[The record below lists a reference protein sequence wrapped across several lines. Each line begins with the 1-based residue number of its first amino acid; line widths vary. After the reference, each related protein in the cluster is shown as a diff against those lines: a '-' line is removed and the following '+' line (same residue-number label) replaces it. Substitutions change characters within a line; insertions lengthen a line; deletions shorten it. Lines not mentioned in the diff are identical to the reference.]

1 MWWVD
6 RLPKGFCTFFTLPRR
21 NHLDYLFKS
30 AIVTFSDLINKRTK
44 YRNVVRSLFTVA
56 ALFAI
61 IFIIREFMVQW
72 PMVSQWRFSS
82 YDLLILAL
90 AALVYGISLFFLAEA
105 WHRLLHV
112 FHPNCVNRKISY
124 GIYSKTQVAKYLP
137 GNILHLAGRNILVAS
152 DTIGHRSLLKITFL
166 ETLLMASAALIIASC
181 GIAPHLAN
189 IYGQSAFIIN
199 GVFICA
205 VIILIYPVFWAI
217 PGHFIERVKQVGLS
231 LGFML
236 IFFCL
241 YGGIFLIISCLIGL
255 QISMVS
261 FSSAPLSW
269 VVGFVTPGAPGGMGI
284 REFSLFFLLRDI
296 SVEAQLLIAM
306 AFFRIVTL
314 LGDIVCLGVGRI
326 FLR

>member
-1 MWWVD
+1 
-6 RLPKGFCTFFTLPRR
+6 
-21 NHLDYLFKS
+21 
-30 AIVTFSDLINKRTK
+30 VTFSDLINKSTQ
-44 YRNVVRSLFTVA
+44 YRNVVRSLFTIA

-72 PMVSQWRFSS
+72 PMISQWRLSS

-90 AALVYGISLFFLAEA
+90 VAIVYGISLFFLAEA
-105 WHRLLHV
+105 WHRLLHA
-112 FHPNCVNRKISY
+112 FHPNCVNRRMSY
-124 GIYSKTQVAKYLP
+124 GIYAKTQVAKYLP
-137 GNILHLAGRNILVAS
+137 GNILHLAGRNIMVSS
-152 DTIGHRSLLKITFL
+152 DAIGHRSLLKITFL
-166 ETLLMASAALIIASC
+166 EILLMVSAALITACS

-189 IYGQSAFIIN
+189 IYGQSIFIIN
-199 GVFICA
+199 GMFICA
-205 VIILIYPVFWAI
+205 VVILIYSVLWAM
-217 PGHFIERVKQVGLS
+217 PGHLIERAKQVGWC

-236 IFFCL
+236 IFFCI

-255 QISMVS
+255 QVSIAS

-269 VVGFVTPGAPGGMGI
+269 VVGFVTPGAPGGVGT